1 MRFEVKVCD
10 SIHNVMFIA
19 QVDDIYV
26 SAFAPLVK
34 PFTQTIKKV
43 DAGSGNCGDNM
54 EYFATYSGNC
64 IQYPDFVKLMNNID
78 IQ

>member
-10 SIHNVMFIA
+10 SIHNIMFIA

-34 PFTQTIKKV
+34 PFTSSIKEV
-43 DAGSGNCGDNM
+43 EIGAGNCGNAN
-54 EYFATYSGNC
+54 EYLATYSGNC
-64 IQYPDFVKLMNNID
+64 IKYPDFVKLMNNID
-78 IQ
+78 I

>member
-26 SAFAPLVK
+26 SAFSPLVK
-34 PFTQTIKKV
+34 SFTSAIKRV
-43 DAGSGNCGDNM
+43 HPGEGNCGDQN
-54 EYFATYSGNC
+54 EYEATYSGIC
-64 IQYPDFVKLMNNID
+64 IKYPDFVKLMNNID